1 MRIFKLFI
9 IFLLFPVLYS
19 GAESFRTRVEGR
31 VEVTPARPSGN
42 SVSVGIEGAVLI
54 ALGSESRFLRGIEIE
69 ITAPQ
74 AWLRY
79 QGAIVMAMYSA
90 LNPQSPSGVA
100 DIDGTRIAYE
110 PLPARLQI
118 IYQIPVRQAHGLR
131 TTTNITVPTGIIQP
145 ASFPILFRAIPAI
158 KGLSDELENLAFSIT
173 ARPIISDEGAVRI
186 VPRYP
191 PQLRNRP
198 FTVLIDD
205 NVVNNIS
212 EQLILKEGEHHLVVR
227 SDDYRNES
235 RRFVVERAKVIDLTI
250 ELQDPT
256 PIVIFEAPENA
267 QIFLNN
273 RRITQGRDP
282 ITVEPGN
289 HEIKF
294 QIGDYTVIRTL
305 TVQRGKT
312 YRVALAVDVSVNEED

>member
-1 MRIFKLFI
+1 
-9 IFLLFPVLYS
+9 
-19 GAESFRTRVEGR
+19 
-31 VEVTPARPSGN
+31 
-42 SVSVGIEGAVLI
+42 
-54 ALGSESRFLRGIEIE
+54 
-69 ITAPQ
+69 
-74 AWLRY
+74 
-79 QGAIVMAMYSA
+79 MYNNI
-90 LNPQSPSGVA
+90 NPQSPSGVT
-100 DIDGTRIAYE
+100 DVDGTRIANE
-110 PLPARLQI
+110 PLPARLQTT
-118 IYQIPVRQAHGLR
+118 YQIPVRQGHGLR
-131 TTTNITVPTGIIQP
+131 TTTNITVPTGVISP
-145 ASFPILFRAIPAI
+145 SSFPILVRVIPAI
-158 KGLSDELENLAFSIT
+158 KGLSDELETMNFNIT

-186 VPRYP
+186 IPRYP

-205 NVVNNIS
+205 NVINNIS
-212 EQLILKEGEHHLVVR
+212 EQLLLREGEHHLVVR

-282 ITVEPGN
+282 ITVDPGN
-289 HEIKF
+289 HEVKF

-305 TVQRGKT
+305 AVQRGKT